1 MIMRHHLVPT
11 IAASLTILFNAAP
24 GVAQDAKTPEVQA
37 VDALNAL
44 FGQHPGIRANHAKG
58 IVAIGSFSA
67 SPEAATL
74 SRAPHLQGATVPV
87 TVRFSN
93 ASGAPNIPDNSPNAN
108 PRGLAVKFRL
118 PDGGDTDVVI
128 NSLAFFPVRTIEEFR
143 DFLIAAKASGP
154 NDPKPTPIERFL
166 AEHPKAAQAL
176 ASTKTPASYA
186 TEQYNGVDAFIFVG
200 PKGERTPFR
209 YRVVPVA
216 GVQHLSDDDIARR
229 EPNFL
234 SEDLEQR
241 LKQGPV
247 EFRVMAQIAEPG
259 DPVEDATVPWP
270 ADRRLANLGT
280 LRIEAI
286 ASDNAAASKS
296 LVFFPGNLP
305 EGIEPSGDPLI
316 ASRDAAYAESLTRR
330 NQ

>member
-1 MIMRHHLVPT
+1 MRHHLVRT

>member
-1 MIMRHHLVPT
+1 MIMRHHLVQT

-128 NSLAFFPVRTIEEFR
+128 NSLTFFPVRTIEEFR

-229 EPNFL
+229 GPNFL

-241 LKQGPV
+241 LKQGPI

-305 EGIEPSGDPLI
+305 EGVEPSGDPLI

>member
-1 MIMRHHLVPT
+1 MRHHLVRT

-67 SPEAATL
+67 SPEAPTL

-108 PRGLAVKFRL
+108 PRGLALKFRL

-229 EPNFL
+229 GPNFL

-241 LKQGPV
+241 LKQGPI

>member
-1 MIMRHHLVPT
+1 MIMRHHLVQT

-229 EPNFL
+229 GPNFL

-241 LKQGPV
+241 LKQGPI

-305 EGIEPSGDPLI
+305 EGVEPSGDPLI

>member
-1 MIMRHHLVPT
+1 MIMRHRLVRT

-108 PRGLAVKFRL
+108 PRGLAVKFKL

-200 PKGERTPFR
+200 PKGERTPCR

-216 GVQHLSDDDIARR
+216 GVQHLSDDEIARR
-229 EPNFL
+229 GPNFL

-305 EGIEPSGDPLI
+305 EGVEPSGDPLI

>member
-1 MIMRHHLVPT
+1 MIMRHHLVQT

-93 ASGAPNIPDNSPNAN
+93 ASGAPNIPDNSPHAN

-229 EPNFL
+229 GPNFL

>member
-1 MIMRHHLVPT
+1 MIMRHHLVRT
-11 IAASLTILFNAAP
+11 IAASLTILF
-24 GVAQDAKTPEVQA
+24 GSDLSFAQDAKTPEVQA

-44 FGQHPGIRANHAKG
+44 FGRHSGIRANHAKG
-58 IVAIGSFSA
+58 IVATGSFSA
-67 SPEAATL
+67 TAEAAAL
-74 SRAPHLQGATVPV
+74 SLAPHLQGGTVPV
-87 TVRFSN
+87 TIRFSN
-93 ASGAPNIPDNSPNAN
+93 ASGVPDIPDNSPNAN
-108 PRGLAVKFRL
+108 PHGLAVKFKL
-118 PDGGDTDVVI
+118 PDDSDTDIVI

-154 NDPKPTPIERFL
+154 DVPKPTPLERFL

-176 ASTKTPASYA
+176 ASAKTPASFA

-200 PKGERTPFR
+200 PRGERTAFR

-216 GVQHLSDDDIARR
+216 GVQHLSDNEIAQRG
-229 EPNFL
+229 PNYL

-241 LKQGPV
+241 LKQEPV
-247 EFRVMAQIAEPG
+247 EFRLMAQIAEPG
-259 DPVEDATVPWP
+259 DPVSDATLAWP
-270 ADRRLANLGT
+270 AERRLVLLGT

-286 ASDNAAASKS
+286 ASGNAAASKS

-305 EGIEPSGDPLI
+305 EGIEPSDDPLI
-316 ASRDAAYAESLTRR
+316 GSRDAAYAESLLRR

>member
-229 EPNFL
+229 GPNFL

>member
-1 MIMRHHLVPT
+1 MIMRHHLVRT

-128 NSLAFFPVRTIEEFR
+128 NSLTFFPVRTIEEFR

-200 PKGERTPFR
+200 PKGERTPF
-209 YRVVPVA
+209 
-216 GVQHLSDDDIARR
+216 
-229 EPNFL
+229 
-234 SEDLEQR
+234 
-241 LKQGPV
+241 
-247 EFRVMAQIAEPG
+247 
-259 DPVEDATVPWP
+259 
-270 ADRRLANLGT
+270 
-280 LRIEAI
+280 
-286 ASDNAAASKS
+286 
-296 LVFFPGNLP
+296 
-305 EGIEPSGDPLI
+305 
-316 ASRDAAYAESLTRR
+316 
-330 NQ
+330 

>member
-229 EPNFL
+229 GPNFL

-247 EFRVMAQIAEPG
+247 EFRVIAQIAEPG

>member
-1 MIMRHHLVPT
+1 MIMRHHLVRT

-58 IVAIGSFSA
+58 IVATGSFSA

-108 PRGLAVKFRL
+108 PRGLAVKFKL

-229 EPNFL
+229 GPNFL

-241 LKQGPV
+241 LKQGPI

>member
-1 MIMRHHLVPT
+1 MRHHLVRT

-44 FGQHPGIRANHAKG
+44 FGQHPGNRANHAKS

-108 PRGLAVKFRL
+108 PCGLAVKFRL

-128 NSLAFFPVRTIEEFR
+128 NPLAFFPVRTIEEFR

-229 EPNFL
+229 GPNFL

-241 LKQGPV
+241 LKQGPI

-286 ASDNAAASKS
+286 APDNAAASKS

>member
-1 MIMRHHLVPT
+1 MRHHLVRT

-108 PRGLAVKFRL
+108 PRGLAVKFKL

-154 NDPKPTPIERFL
+154 NAPKPTPIERFL

-216 GVQHLSDDDIARR
+216 GVQHLSDDEIARR
-229 EPNFL
+229 GPNFL

-259 DPVEDATVPWP
+259 DPVEDATVAWP
-270 ADRRLANLGT
+270 AERRLAILGT

-286 ASDNAAASKS
+286 APDNAAASKS

>member
-1 MIMRHHLVPT
+1 MIMRYHLVRT

-128 NSLAFFPVRTIEEFR
+128 NSLTFFPVRTIEEFR

-229 EPNFL
+229 GPNFL

-241 LKQGPV
+241 LKQGPI

>member
-1 MIMRHHLVPT
+1 MIMRHHLVRT

-74 SRAPHLQGATVPV
+74 SRAPHLQSATVPV

-229 EPNFL
+229 GPNFL

-241 LKQGPV
+241 LKQGPI

-305 EGIEPSGDPLI
+305 EGVEPSGDPLI

-330 NQ
+330 NR

>member
-1 MIMRHHLVPT
+1 MRHHLVRT

-229 EPNFL
+229 GPNFL

-241 LKQGPV
+241 LKQGPI

>member
-1 MIMRHHLVPT
+1 MIMRHHLVRT

-229 EPNFL
+229 GPNFL

>member
-1 MIMRHHLVPT
+1 MIMRHLVMRT
-11 IAASLTILFNAAP
+11 VAASLTVLLGSASSF
-24 GVAQDAKTPEVQA
+24 AQDAKTPEVQA

-58 IVAIGSFSA
+58 VVATGSFSA
-67 SPEAATL
+67 SPEAAAL
-74 SRAPHLQGATVPV
+74 SRAPHLQGGAVPV

-93 ASGAPNIPDNSPNAN
+93 ASGAPDIPDNSPNAN
-108 PRGLAVKFRL
+108 PHGLAIKFKL
-118 PDGGDTDVVI
+118 PDGSDTDVVI

-143 DFLIAAKASGP
+143 DLLKAAKASGP
-154 NDPKPTPIERFL
+154 DVPKPTPVERFL

-176 ASTKTPASYA
+176 ASAKTPASFA
-186 TEQYNGVDAFIFVG
+186 TEQYNGIDAFIFVG
-200 PKGERTPFR
+200 PRGERTPFR

-216 GVQHLSDDDIARR
+216 GVQHLSDNEIAQRG
-229 EPNFL
+229 PDYL

-247 EFRVMAQIAEPG
+247 AFRVMAQIAEPG
-259 DPVEDATVPWP
+259 DPVDDATVAWP
-270 ADRRLANLGT
+270 AERRLATLGT

-286 ASDNAAASKS
+286 APDNAAASKS